1 VEINHFY
8 SELESLLPQSTTHH
22 RKIWA
27 SKIIQNDIDLNQL
40 IPLIKSKKKVST
52 RFLWLLSEVGNL
64 NPNKLLQIL
73 PLLLKLSH
81 TVDINNSIATF
92 WLIAGI
98 PTENEAQS
106 IDLLFNWIQSSS
118 TNVTTKSRSIL
129 VVLNLTIKYPE
140 LKNELKIC
148 LEDQL
153 NKYTAD
159 FNKKVIKILKTL
171 E

>member
-1 VEINHFY
+1 VEINNFY
-8 SELESLLPQSTTHH
+8 TELEKLLPQSTAHH

-27 SKIIQNDIDLNQL
+27 SKIIEDDIDLNHL
-40 IPLIKSKKKVST
+40 IALVKSEKKVST
-52 RFLWLLSEVGNL
+52 RFLWLLSEVGYL
-64 NPNKLLQIL
+64 NPNKLFQIL
-73 PLLLKLSH
+73 PLLLELSN
-81 TVDINNSIATF
+81 TMDIKNSIATF

-118 TNVTTKSRSIL
+118 TNVTTKSRSIFVL
-129 VVLNLTIKYPE
+129 LNLTIKYPE
-140 LKNELKIC
+140 LKHELKIC

-153 NKYTAD
+153 NKHTAD
-159 FNKKVIKILKTL
+159 FNKRVIKILKTL

>member
-8 SELESLLPQSTTHH
+8 SELESLLPQSTAHH

-40 IPLIKSKKKVST
+40 IPLVTSKKKVST

-64 NPNKLLQIL
+64 NPNKLLQVL
-73 PLLLKLSH
+73 PLLLELSH
-81 TVDINNSIATF
+81 TIDIKNSIATF

-140 LKNELKIC
+140 LKHELKIC

-153 NKYTAD
+153 NKHTVD
-159 FNKKVIKILKTL
+159 FNKKVIKIFKTL